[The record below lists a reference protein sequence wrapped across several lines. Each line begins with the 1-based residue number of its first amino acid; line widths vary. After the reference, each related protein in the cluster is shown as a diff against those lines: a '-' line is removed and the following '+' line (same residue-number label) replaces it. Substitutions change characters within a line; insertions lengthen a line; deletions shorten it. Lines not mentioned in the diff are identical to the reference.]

1 MRRGWE
7 LLALLIIAALLL
19 QAAVELLRP
28 LIPYMIAAALIG
40 MVTVA
45 AIVLHPGPRQSR

>member
-19 QAAVELLRP
+19 RAAVELLRP

-45 AIVLHPGPRQSR
+45 AILLYRNHRSW